1 MGNAHEIVAPGH
13 GQKAGQI
20 LNVVL
25 VCLHVVGIAAVAPHG
40 NSREL
45 AHEVILQPRPG
56 HLPGVVQI
64 LGSDEAHH
72 RIDQKRRK
80 PLGKAIAPRLHG
92 HLVGVEMGVGTELRA
107 LPRLEVHHVRPLGG
121 ALLQK
126 QLPGFLQCRGGE
138 AEGLVA
144 LLATRDGLEDQVAG
158 RTGFDSL
165 DLRRHVG
172 QHADLRRYLPVL
184 LDLLKTPQHLAHLL
198 RGVRH
203 RVQADDR
210 IPRAEA
216 QSLQSGGRDAL
227 WVVGGVVGLQTARQ
241 RPRQA
246 DGGIAVGGDGD
257 LACGIDEVEI
267 AHQLAHRRDHLRRQ
281 PPAELADVAARGSFV
296 QNPFPQVGHRPAPDT
311 RIDGLV
317 HVVLNDPG
325 DLVAFIGDGGVFPEI
340 GQRQSGKHHL
350 GRHSLLGGL
359 RRQACQ
365 LVAGFFLVG
374 LGQHLLD
381 IPECV
386 GFSQQ
391 CGF

>member
-1 MGNAHEIVAPGH
+1 MP
-13 GQKAGQI
+13 
-20 LNVVL
+20 
-25 VCLHVVGIAAVAPHG
+25 C
-40 NSREL
+40 
-45 AHEVILQPRPG
+45 
-56 HLPGVVQI
+56 
-64 LGSDEAHH
+64 
-72 RIDQKRRK
+72 
-80 PLGKAIAPRLHG
+80 
-92 HLVGVEMGVGTELRA
+92 
-107 LPRLEVHHVRPLGG
+107 
-121 ALLQK
+121 
-126 QLPGFLQCRGGE
+126 FLQRRGGE
-138 AEGLVA
+138 SEGFVA
-144 LLATRDGLEDQVAG
+144 LLAARDGLEDQVAG
-158 RTGFDSL
+158 RTSLDGL

-216 QSLQSGGRDAL
+216 QSLQSGGRDAFG
-227 WVVGGVVGLQTARQ
+227 VVGGVVGLQAARQ

-281 PPAELADVAARGSFV
+281 PPAELADVAARGRFV
-296 QNPFPQVGHRPAPDT
+296 QNPLPQVGHRPAPDSLVY
-311 RIDGLV
+311 GLI

-350 GRHSLLGGL
+350 GRHSLLRGL
-359 RRQACQ
+359 RRQTCQ

-374 LGQHLLD
+374 LGQYLLD

>member
-1 MGNAHEIVAPGH
+1 M
-13 GQKAGQI
+13 
-20 LNVVL
+20 
-25 VCLHVVGIAAVAPHG
+25 
-40 NSREL
+40 
-45 AHEVILQPRPG
+45 ILQPRPG

-64 LGSDEAHH
+64 LGADKAHH
-72 RIDQKRRK
+72 RVDQKWRK

-92 HLVGVEMGVGTELRA
+92 HLVGVKMGVGAELRA
-107 LPRLEVHHVRPLGG
+107 LPRLEVHHVGSLGG

-126 QLPGFLQCRGGE
+126 QLPGFLQRRGGE

-144 LLATRDGLEDQVAG
+144 LLAARDGLEDQVAG
-158 RTGFDSL
+158 RPRPDGL

-210 IPRAEA
+210 ISRAEA
-216 QSLQSGGRDAL
+216 QPFQGGGRDAL
-227 WVVGGVVGLQTARQ
+227 RVVGGVVGLQPARQ

-257 LACGIDEVEI
+257 FACGIDEVEI

-296 QNPFPQVGHRPAPDT
+296 QNPLPQVGHRPAPDFL
-311 RIDGLV
+311 IDGLV

-340 GQRQSGKHHL
+340 GKRQGGKHHL
-350 GRHSLLGGL
+350 GRHPLLGSF
-359 RRQACQ
+359 RRQTRQ